1 MELFSRLMKRDPFS
15 YAISVITELAYTF
28 LVSGLPL
35 GIKSNAVRYR
45 HAAYVDNTEIHRE
58 QK

>member
-1 MELFSRLMKRDPFS
+1 M
-15 YAISVITELAYTF
+15 F

-35 GIKSNAVRYR
+35 GIKSNAGSSIR